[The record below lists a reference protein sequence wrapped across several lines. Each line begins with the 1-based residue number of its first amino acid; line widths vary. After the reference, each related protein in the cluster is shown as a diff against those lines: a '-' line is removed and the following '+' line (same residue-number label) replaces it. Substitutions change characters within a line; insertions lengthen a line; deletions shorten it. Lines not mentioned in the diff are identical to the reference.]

1 MKLLPVFALKMGGAA
16 LPKMIGSQC
25 VLCQGFQSSTQVP
38 NLACPPP
45 TVLLR
50 GWGGGEEWGGTDR
63 DCVVSFATGLLS
75 VNQTGLEF
83 TAILLPWPPR
93 VLDSRYWPLFLPLSS
108 TLACEVLVIYT

>member
-25 VLCQGFQSSTQVP
+25 VLCQGFRSSAASAESG
-38 NLACPPP
+38 LP
-45 TVLLR
+45 TTYCFIA
-50 GWGGGEEWGGTDR
+50 GGGEEWGGTDR

-83 TAILLPWPPR
+83 TAILLPWP
-93 VLDSRYWPLFLPLSS
+93 FE
-108 TLACEVLVIYT
+108 C

>member
-16 LPKMIGSQC
+16 LPKMTGSQC
-25 VLCQGFQSSTQVP
+25 VLCQGFRSSTASAESG
-38 NLACPPP
+38 LP
-45 TVLLR
+45 TTYCFIAE
-50 GWGGGEEWGGTDR
+50 GGMEEWGGTDR